1 MIGQR
6 LKEIRKKRKY
16 TLRKLANLTGL
27 SHGYI
32 ADIERGRC
40 NPSLKSLTKLAK
52 SLGVKPE
59 YFLAEMVGEDDQQ
72 RSKGA

>member
-1 MIGQR
+1 
-6 LKEIRKKRKY
+6 
-16 TLRKLANLTGL
+16 L